1 MANEPVAPIR
11 LSIETRARPA
21 TAWAYLTDPDRIADW
36 FTDATPLGDIGDP
49 YRLDFGEGSVVTGRV
64 VAVAPGRSFSHSWA
78 WEDAGPGEETIVTW
92 TVEALPGGG
101 SRIVLAHEGWDEA
114 GADDAMRDDHEAY
127 WSGYLDDLR
136 DLLED
141 ADAS

>member
-1 MANEPVAPIR
+1 MDTEVLAPIR
-11 LSIETRARPA
+11 LTIETPA
-21 TAWAYLTDPDRIADW
+21 DPTLAWSYLVDPDRVAEW
-36 FTDATPLGDIGDP
+36 FTEATPLGSVGDP
-49 YRLDFGEGSVVTGRV
+49 YRLDFGEGSVVEGRIV
-64 VAVAPGRSFSHSWA
+64 GLDDGRSFSHSWA

-92 TVEALPGGG
+92 IVEPLDDRG
-101 SRIVLAHEGWDEA
+101 SRITLIHDGWAES

-141 ADAS
+141 VAAG